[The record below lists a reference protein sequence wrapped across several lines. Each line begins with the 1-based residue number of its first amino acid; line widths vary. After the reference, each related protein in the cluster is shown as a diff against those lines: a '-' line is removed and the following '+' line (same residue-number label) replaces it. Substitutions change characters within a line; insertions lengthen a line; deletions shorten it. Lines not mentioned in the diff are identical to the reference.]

1 MKIKKVAVGNY
12 VEAYIEDRFSNGLNV
27 ISSDDNNKGKTIL
40 IQSMMY
46 AFGNEPAFPTTFDYK
61 NYYHYV
67 EFEISDKTY
76 QICRYNNGFVLKNSS
91 VLMIFDSVSEL
102 KRYWKKHILPL
113 PSIIKNEITAHAVAA
128 SINVPGV
135 QTILEIGGQDSKIII
150 LRDGIVTDFAMNT
163 VCAAGTG
170 SFLDQQANRLNVPIE
185 IFGETALKSTNP
197 ARIAGRCG
205 VFAESDLI
213 HKQQL
218 GYPVEDLLYGLCQ
231 ALVRNYLSNLALG
244 KELLP
249 TITFQGG
256 VATNSGM
263 VKAFEEALGQKI
275 IVPENHQTMGAI
287 GAALLAMENHQYTD
301 AETKFKGWQ
310 VGDMH
315 FHSITCDC
323 NGCSNN
329 CEVITI
335 LEGEGEVPHYT
346 NIKDIKGN
354 IIARWGGT
362 CGRWDIS

>member
-1 MKIKKVAVGNY
+1 MSLNSYLGIDVGSVTTKAAIVDENGNFVDGFMTRTAGKPVLAVQT
-12 VEAYIEDRFSNGLNV
+12 S
-27 ISSDDNNKGKTIL
+27 
-40 IQSMMY
+40 
-46 AFGNEPAFPTTFDYK
+46 
-61 NYYHYV
+61 
-67 EFEISDKTY
+67 
-76 QICRYNNGFVLKNSS
+76 LKN
-91 VLMIFDSVSEL
+91 
-102 KRYWKKHILPL
+102 ILQQAKQEYNIL
-113 PSIIKNEITAHAVAA
+113 GVGTTGSGRNLAGALVGADVIKNEITAHAVAA
-128 SINVPGV
+128 STYVPGV

-170 SFLDQQANRLNVPIE
+170 SFLDQQASRLNVPIQN
-185 IFGETALKSTNP
+185 FGEIALKSKSP

-249 TITFQGG
+249 TVTFQGG

-263 VKAFEEALGQKI
+263 VKAFEEALKTKI
-275 IVPENHQTMGAI
+275 VVPDNHQTMGAI
-287 GAALLAMENHQYTD
+287 GAALLAMENHQFNETP
-301 AETKFKGWQ
+301 TKFKGFE
-310 VGDMH
+310 VGEMS
-315 FHSITCDC
+315 FNSYTNQC

-335 LEGEGEVPHYT
+335 VEGEVT
-346 NIKDIKGN
+346 STELNNKTDK

-362 CGRWDIS
+362 CGRWDIG

>member
-1 MKIKKVAVGNY
+1 MSLTVYLGIDVGSVTTKLALVDESGKYVDSYMLRTAGKPVLAVQTGLKKLYEKKLTDYEVMGVG
-12 VEAYIEDRFSNGLNV
+12 
-27 ISSDDNNKGKTIL
+27 
-40 IQSMMY
+40 
-46 AFGNEPAFPTTFDYK
+46 TTGSGRALAGSLTGAD
-61 NYYHYV
+61 V
-67 EFEISDKTY
+67 
-76 QICRYNNGFVLKNSS
+76 
-91 VLMIFDSVSEL
+91 
-102 KRYWKKHILPL
+102 
-113 PSIIKNEITAHAVAA
+113 IKNEITAHAVAA
-128 SINVPGV
+128 STYVPGV

-170 SFLDQQANRLNVPIE
+170 SFLDHQAQRLNVPIE
-185 IFGETALKSTNP
+185 EFGPTALKSTNP

-249 TITFQGG
+249 TVSFQGG
-256 VATNSGM
+256 VASNIGM
-263 VKAFEEALGQKI
+263 VKAFEEELKTN
-275 IVPENHQTMGAI
+275 IVVPDHHQTMGAI

-301 AETKFKGWQ
+301 AKTKFKGWE

-335 LEGEGEVPHYT
+335 IEGEDEVPHYDK
-346 NIKDIKGN
+346 IKDIKGN

-362 CGRWDIS
+362 CGRWDLS

>member
-1 MKIKKVAVGNY
+1 MVDEKGKYVDSVMLKTAGKPVMAVQ
-12 VEAYIEDRFSNGLNV
+12 NGLKQLYDKKLTDYV
-27 ISSDDNNKGKTIL
+27 VMGV
-40 IQSMMY
+40 
-46 AFGNEPAFPTTFDYK
+46 GTTGSGRNLAGALVGAD
-61 NYYHYV
+61 V
-67 EFEISDKTY
+67 
-76 QICRYNNGFVLKNSS
+76 
-91 VLMIFDSVSEL
+91 
-102 KRYWKKHILPL
+102 
-113 PSIIKNEITAHAVAA
+113 IKNEITAHAVAA
-128 SINVPGV
+128 STNVPGV

-170 SFLDQQANRLNVPIE
+170 SFLDHQAQRLNVPIE
-185 IFGETALKSTNP
+185 KFGETALKSTNP

-256 VATNSGM
+256 VATNTGM
-263 VKAFEEALGQKI
+263 VKAFEEALGTKI
-275 IVPENHQTMGAI
+275 VVPNHHQTMGAI
-287 GAALLAMENHQYTD
+287 GAALLAMENHQYT
-301 AETKFKGWQ
+301 EVPTKFKGWE

-315 FHSITCDC
+315 FSSITCDC

-335 LEGEGEVPHYT
+335 VEGTDELQRVE

-362 CGRWDIS
+362 CGRWEIA

>member
-1 MKIKKVAVGNY
+1 M
-12 VEAYIEDRFSNGLNV
+12 
-27 ISSDDNNKGKTIL
+27 
-40 IQSMMY
+40 
-46 AFGNEPAFPTTFDYK
+46 
-61 NYYHYV
+61 
-67 EFEISDKTY
+67 
-76 QICRYNNGFVLKNSS
+76 
-91 VLMIFDSVSEL
+91 
-102 KRYWKKHILPL
+102 
-113 PSIIKNEITAHAVAA
+113 
-128 SINVPGV
+128 
-135 QTILEIGGQDSKIII
+135 
-150 LRDGIVTDFAMNT
+150 
-163 VCAAGTG
+163 
-170 SFLDQQANRLNVPIE
+170 DQQANRLNVPIE

-249 TITFQGG
+249 IITFQGG

-263 VKAFEEALGQKI
+263 VKAFEEALGTKI
-275 IVPENHQTMGAI
+275 VVPDNHQTMGAI
-287 GAALLAMENHQYTD
+287 GAALLAMENHQYTE

-335 LEGEGEVPHYT
+335 LEGADEVPHYT

>member
-1 MKIKKVAVGNY
+1 MSLIVYLGIDVGS
-12 VEAYIEDRFSNGLNV
+12 VTTKLALVDE
-27 ISSDDNNKGKTIL
+27 KGKYVDSYMLRTAGKPVMAVQKGLKELFAKKITDYDV
-40 IQSMMY
+40 M
-46 AFGNEPAFPTTFDYK
+46 GVGTTGSGRNLAGALVGAD
-61 NYYHYV
+61 
-67 EFEISDKTY
+67 
-76 QICRYNNGFVLKNSS
+76 
-91 VLMIFDSVSEL
+91 
-102 KRYWKKHILPL
+102 
-113 PSIIKNEITAHAVAA
+113 IIKNEITAHAVAA
-128 SINVPGV
+128 STNVPGV
-135 QTILEIGGQDSKIII
+135 QTILEIGGQDSKIIL

-185 IFGETALKSTNP
+185 LFGETALKSQNP

-249 TITFQGG
+249 VFSFQGG

-263 VKAFEEALGQKI
+263 VKAFEEALGHKV

-287 GAALLAMENHQYTD
+287 GAALLAMENHQYT
-301 AETKFKGWQ
+301 EVPTKFKGWE

-315 FHSITCDC
+315 FSSITCEC

-329 CEVITI
+329 GEVITI
-335 LEGEGEVPHYT
+335 LDGVDEIQHVEK
-346 NIKDIKGN
+346 IKDIKGN

-362 CGRWDIS
+362 CGRWDIA

>member
-1 MKIKKVAVGNY
+1 MSLTVYLGIDVGS
-12 VEAYIEDRFSNGLNV
+12 VTTKLALVDE
-27 ISSDDNNKGKTIL
+27 KGKFVDSYMLRTSGKPVMAVQKGLKELFAKKITDYNV
-40 IQSMMY
+40 M
-46 AFGNEPAFPTTFDYK
+46 GVGTTGSGRNLAGALVGAD
-61 NYYHYV
+61 
-67 EFEISDKTY
+67 
-76 QICRYNNGFVLKNSS
+76 
-91 VLMIFDSVSEL
+91 
-102 KRYWKKHILPL
+102 
-113 PSIIKNEITAHAVAA
+113 IIKNEITAHAVAA
-128 SINVPGV
+128 SITVPGV

-185 IFGETALKSTNP
+185 EFGETALKSQNP

-218 GYPVEDLLYGLCQ
+218 GYSVEDLLYGLCQ

-249 TITFQGG
+249 IVTFQGG

-263 VKAFEEALGQKI
+263 VKAFEEALGTKI
-275 IVPENHQTMGAI
+275 VVPENHQTMGAI
-287 GAALLAMENHQYTD
+287 GAALLAMENHQYTE
-301 AETKFKGWQ
+301 AQTKFKGWE

-315 FHSITCDC
+315 FHSITCEC

-335 LEGEGEVPHYT
+335 VEGGEEVQHVEK
-346 NIKDIKGN
+346 IKDIKGN

-362 CGRWDIS
+362 CGRWDRT

>member
-1 MKIKKVAVGNY
+1 MSLTVYLGIDVGS
-12 VEAYIEDRFSNGLNV
+12 VTTKLALVDE
-27 ISSDDNNKGKTIL
+27 KGKYVDSYMLRTAGKPVMAVQKGLKELFAKKITDYDV
-40 IQSMMY
+40 M
-46 AFGNEPAFPTTFDYK
+46 GVGTTGSGRNLAGAVVGAD
-61 NYYHYV
+61 
-67 EFEISDKTY
+67 
-76 QICRYNNGFVLKNSS
+76 
-91 VLMIFDSVSEL
+91 
-102 KRYWKKHILPL
+102 
-113 PSIIKNEITAHAVAA
+113 IIKNEITAHAVAA
-128 SINVPGV
+128 STNVPGV
-135 QTILEIGGQDSKIII
+135 QTILEIGGQDSKIIL

-185 IFGETALKSTNP
+185 LFGETALKSQNP

-249 TITFQGG
+249 VFSFQGG

-263 VKAFEEALGQKI
+263 VKAFEEALGHKV

-287 GAALLAMENHQYTD
+287 GAALLAMENHQYTE
-301 AETKFKGWQ
+301 APTKFKGWE

-315 FHSITCDC
+315 FSSITCEC

-335 LEGEGEVPHYT
+335 VEGVDEIQHVEK
-346 NIKDIKGN
+346 IKDIKGN

-362 CGRWDIS
+362 CGRWDIA

>member
-1 MKIKKVAVGNY
+1 MSLTVYLGIDVGSVTTKLALVDETGKYVDSIMLKTAGKPVMAVQT
-12 VEAYIEDRFSNGLNV
+12 GLNKLYEKRLTDYDV
-27 ISSDDNNKGKTIL
+27 KGV
-40 IQSMMY
+40 
-46 AFGNEPAFPTTFDYK
+46 GTTGSGRALAGSLVGAD
-61 NYYHYV
+61 V
-67 EFEISDKTY
+67 
-76 QICRYNNGFVLKNSS
+76 V
-91 VLMIFDSVSEL
+91 
-102 KRYWKKHILPL
+102 
-113 PSIIKNEITAHAVAA
+113 KNEITAHAVAA
-128 SINVPGV
+128 STNIPGV

-170 SFLDQQANRLNVPIE
+170 SFLDHQAQRLNVPIE
-185 IFGETALKSTNP
+185 EFGPTALKSTNP

-249 TITFQGG
+249 TVSFQGG
-256 VATNSGM
+256 VATNTGM
-263 VKAFEEALGQKI
+263 VKAFEEALNTKI
-275 IVPENHQTMGAI
+275 VVPENHQTMGAI
-287 GAALLAMENHQYTD
+287 GAALLAMENHQY
-301 AETKFKGWQ
+301 AETQTKFKGWN
-310 VGDMH
+310 VADMK
-315 FHSITCDC
+315 FTSITCAC
-323 NGCSNN
+323 TGCSNN

-335 LEGEGEVPHYT
+335 VEGVDEVQHVEK
-346 NIKDIKGN
+346 IKDVKGN

>member
-1 MKIKKVAVGNY
+1 MAITSYLGIDVGSVTTKLAVVDEHGK
-12 VEAYIEDRFSNGLNV
+12 YIDSYMLKTAGKPVLAVQTGLNKIV
-27 ISSDDNNKGKTIL
+27 EQANAANREYDIKGV
-40 IQSMMY
+40 
-46 AFGNEPAFPTTFDYK
+46 GTTGSGRNLAGALVGADI
-61 NYYHYV
+61 V
-67 EFEISDKTY
+67 
-76 QICRYNNGFVLKNSS
+76 
-91 VLMIFDSVSEL
+91 
-102 KRYWKKHILPL
+102 
-113 PSIIKNEITAHAVAA
+113 KNEITAHAVAA
-128 SINVPGV
+128 ATNIPGV

-170 SFLDQQANRLNVPIE
+170 SFLDHQAQRLNVPIE
-185 IFGETALKSTNP
+185 IFGETALKSENP

-249 TITFQGG
+249 TVSFQGG
-256 VATNSGM
+256 VATNTGM
-263 VKAFEEALGQKI
+263 VKAFEEALETKI
-275 IVPENHQTMGAI
+275 VVPDHHQTMGAI
-287 GAALLAMENHQYTD
+287 GAALLAMENHQYTES
-301 AETKFKGWQ
+301 ETTFKGWN
-310 VGDMH
+310 VGNMN
-315 FHSITCDC
+315 FQSITCQC

-335 LEGEGEVPHYT
+335 VEGYEGPQHVE
-346 NIKDIKGN
+346 NIKDIQGN

-362 CGRWDIS
+362 CGRWDIN

>member
-1 MKIKKVAVGNY
+1 MSLTVYLGIDVGS
-12 VEAYIEDRFSNGLNV
+12 VTTKLALVDE
-27 ISSDDNNKGKTIL
+27 KGKYVDSYMLRTAGKPVMAVQKGLKELFAKKITDYDV
-40 IQSMMY
+40 M
-46 AFGNEPAFPTTFDYK
+46 GVGTTGSGRNLAGALVGADI
-61 NYYHYV
+61 V
-67 EFEISDKTY
+67 
-76 QICRYNNGFVLKNSS
+76 
-91 VLMIFDSVSEL
+91 
-102 KRYWKKHILPL
+102 
-113 PSIIKNEITAHAVAA
+113 KNEITAHAVAA
-128 SINVPGV
+128 STNVPGV
-135 QTILEIGGQDSKIII
+135 QTILEIGGQDSKIIL

-185 IFGETALKSTNP
+185 LFGETALKSQNP

-249 TITFQGG
+249 IFSFQGG

-263 VKAFEEALGQKI
+263 VKAFEEALGHKV
-275 IVPENHQTMGAI
+275 IVPDNHQTMGAI
-287 GAALLAMENHQYTD
+287 GAALLAMENHQYT
-301 AETKFKGWQ
+301 EIPTKFKGWE

-315 FHSITCDC
+315 FSSITCEC

-335 LEGEGEVPHYT
+335 VEGVDEIQHVEK
-346 NIKDIKGN
+346 IKDIKGN

-362 CGRWDIS
+362 CGRWDIA

>member
-1 MKIKKVAVGNY
+1 MALTVYLGIDVGSVTTKVALVD
-12 VEAYIEDRFSNGLNV
+12 E
-27 ISSDDNNKGKTIL
+27 KGKYIDSYMLRTAGKPVWAV
-40 IQSMMY
+40 QS
-46 AFGNEPAFPTTFDYK
+46 GLRELYK
-61 NYYHYV
+61 KALCEY
-67 EFEISDKTY
+67 
-76 QICRYNNGFVLKNSS
+76 S
-91 VLMIFDSVSEL
+91 VLGVGTTGSGRNLAGALVGADVV
-102 KRYWKKHILPL
+102 
-113 PSIIKNEITAHAVAA
+113 KNEITAHAVAA
-128 SINVPGV
+128 SVNIPDV

-185 IFGETALKSTNP
+185 IFGQTALRSTNP

-263 VKAFEEALGQKI
+263 VKAFEEALNTKI

-287 GAALLAMENHQYTD
+287 GAALLAMENHQYSQVS
-301 AETKFKGWQ
+301 TKFKGWT

-315 FHSITCDC
+315 FNSITCECKD
-323 NGCSNN
+323 CSNS
-329 CEVITI
+329 CEIITI
-335 LEGEGEVPHYT
+335 VEGDEIQQHVD
-346 NIKDIKGN
+346 NIKEITGN
-354 IIARWGGT
+354 IIARWGST
-362 CGRWDIS
+362 CGKYSMS

>member
-1 MKIKKVAVGNY
+1 MALTVYLGIDVGSVTTKVALVD
-12 VEAYIEDRFSNGLNV
+12 E
-27 ISSDDNNKGKTIL
+27 KGKCVDSYMVRTSGKPVL
-40 IQSMMY
+40 AVQTGLQELHKKALCEY
-46 AFGNEPAFPTTFDYK
+46 DVQGVGTTGSGRNLAGALVGAD
-61 NYYHYV
+61 
-67 EFEISDKTY
+67 
-76 QICRYNNGFVLKNSS
+76 
-91 VLMIFDSVSEL
+91 
-102 KRYWKKHILPL
+102 
-113 PSIIKNEITAHAVAA
+113 IIKNEITAHAVAA
-128 SINVPGV
+128 STYIEGV

-163 VCAAGTG
+163 VCGAGTG
-170 SFLDQQANRLNVPIE
+170 SFLDQQANRLKVPIE
-185 IFGETALKSTNP
+185 NFGETALKSENP

-249 TITFQGG
+249 TISFQGG

-263 VKAFEEALGQKI
+263 VKAFEEALGHKVV
-275 IVPENHQTMGAI
+275 VPDNHQTMGAI

-301 AETKFKGWQ
+301 ASTTFKGWQ
-310 VGDMH
+310 VGDMK

-329 CEVITI
+329 CEIITI
-335 LEGEGEVPHYT
+335 VEGELEQEHYEK
-346 NIKDIKGN
+346 IKDIKGN

-362 CGRWDIS
+362 CGRWELT

>member
-1 MKIKKVAVGNY
+1 MVLRVYLGIDVGSVTTKLALVDENGKYVDSIMLKTAGTPVKAVQT
-12 VEAYIEDRFSNGLNV
+12 GLNKLYEKRMTEYEV
-27 ISSDDNNKGKTIL
+27 AGV
-40 IQSMMY
+40 
-46 AFGNEPAFPTTFDYK
+46 GTTGSGRNLAGALVGAD
-61 NYYHYV
+61 V
-67 EFEISDKTY
+67 
-76 QICRYNNGFVLKNSS
+76 V
-91 VLMIFDSVSEL
+91 
-102 KRYWKKHILPL
+102 
-113 PSIIKNEITAHAVAA
+113 KNEITAHAVAA
-128 SINVPGV
+128 SVNIPGV

-170 SFLDQQANRLNVPIE
+170 SFLDHQAQRLNVPIE
-185 IFGETALKSTNP
+185 KFGETALKSTNP

-249 TITFQGG
+249 TISFQGG

-263 VKAFEEALGQKI
+263 VKAFEEALGHKI
-275 IVPENHQTMGAI
+275 IVPQNHQTMGAI
-287 GAALLAMENHQYTD
+287 GAALLAMENHQYTN
-301 AETKFKGWQ
+301 AQTTFKGWE
-310 VGDMH
+310 VGDMS
-315 FHSITCDC
+315 FHSITCEC

-335 LEGEGEVPHYT
+335 VEGEIEQEHYD

-362 CGRWDIS
+362 CGRWELTNV

>member
-1 MKIKKVAVGNY
+1 MSLTVYLGIDVGS
-12 VEAYIEDRFSNGLNV
+12 VTTKLALVDE
-27 ISSDDNNKGKTIL
+27 KGKYVDSYMLRTAGKPVMAVQKGL
-40 IQSMMY
+40 KELFAKKLTDY
-46 AFGNEPAFPTTFDYK
+46 EVKGVGTTGSGRNLAGALVGAD
-61 NYYHYV
+61 V
-67 EFEISDKTY
+67 
-76 QICRYNNGFVLKNSS
+76 V
-91 VLMIFDSVSEL
+91 
-102 KRYWKKHILPL
+102 
-113 PSIIKNEITAHAVAA
+113 KNEITAHAVAA
-128 SINVPGV
+128 STNVPGV
-135 QTILEIGGQDSKIII
+135 QTILEIGGQDSKIIL

-185 IFGETALKSTNP
+185 QFGETALKSQNP

-249 TITFQGG
+249 IFSFQGG

-263 VKAFEEALGQKI
+263 VKAFEEALGHKV

-287 GAALLAMENHQYTD
+287 GAALLAMENHQYT
-301 AETKFKGWQ
+301 ETSTKFKGWE

-315 FHSITCDC
+315 FSSITCEC

-335 LEGEGEVPHYT
+335 VEGVDEIQHVDK
-346 NIKDIKGN
+346 IKDIKGN

-362 CGRWDIS
+362 CGRWDIA